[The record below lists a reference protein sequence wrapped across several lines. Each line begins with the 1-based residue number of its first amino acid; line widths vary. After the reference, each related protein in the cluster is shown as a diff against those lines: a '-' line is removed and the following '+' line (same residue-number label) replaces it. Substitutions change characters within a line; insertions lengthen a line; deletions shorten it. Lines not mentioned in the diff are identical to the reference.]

1 MKMMIMKMLLK
12 LKMMKDT
19 PENENDNNEDALED
33 ESDNNEDTLEDD

>member
-1 MKMMIMKMLLK
+1 MLLK

>member
-1 MKMMIMKMLLK
+1 MKMLLK